1 MDYTNGSLQGFY
13 TFDIRLAV
21 VGRRSF
27 EVPATDGK
35 CMFFA
40 HVGRMPIADVHDALC
55 LGA

>member
-27 EVPATDGK
+27 EVPAMDGK